1 MHGAARPATRF
12 SGRANHNWWR
22 NQLHLS
28 ILHQHG
34 TAQNPMGPD
43 FDYRRAFAAL
53 DYTAL
58 KADLVGLM
66 TESQDWWPADYGNYG
81 GLMVRM
87 AWH

>member
-1 MHGAARPATRF
+1 
-12 SGRANHNWWR
+12 
-22 NQLHLS
+22 
-28 ILHQHG
+28 
-34 TAQNPMGPD
+34 MGPD

-58 KADLVGLM
+58 KANLFGLM